1 MHLETEGEEEFGE
14 KTGKSVLE
22 DEKGQGGWH
31 TEGGLRRPV
40 CLPHSKQD
48 HEAEA
53 QAEEGS
59 S

>member
-1 MHLETEGEEEFGE
+1 MRERHERMFLGR
-14 KTGKSVLE
+14 
-22 DEKGQGGWH
+22 DELGIF
-31 TEGGLRRPV
+31 EMLRRPV